1 MTTNKTKNKCIFA
14 FIAVVNF
21 ERNFQVFFPWYQVS
35 DHVASIF
42 EIGTREMC

>member
-1 MTTNKTKNKCIFA
+1 MTTNKIKINVFFA